1 MERNELQATL
11 LKLHAWEVMA
21 LNAYFEAAAEY
32 SRYGVDSLVG
42 PMAVVLN
49 RWQSPG
55 NWQDTIQAVVAA
67 PRQFSWTNW
76 DTIKDPQYPQ
86 ALKFA
91 KTLLAGQEPESA
103 IYKVALDLALAMLKG
118 QAASPVANATF
129 YYNPGICNPAWA
141 KTMIETAVIGHHRFL
156 ADPGD
161 CAVLWDSKVNYLE

>member
-1 MERNELQATL
+1 MEPNELQATL
-11 LKLHAWEVMA
+11 LKLHAWDVMA

-32 SRYGVDSLVG
+32 SRFGAESLVG

-49 RWQSPG
+49 RWQSPDG
-55 NWQDTIQAVVAA
+55 WQDTIQKVVAA

-91 KTLLAGQEPESA
+91 KILLAYQELDSVIFQA
-103 IYKVALDLALAMLKG
+103 ALDLALAMLKG
-118 QAASPVANATF
+118 QTANPVANATF

-141 KTMIETAVIGHHRFL
+141 NNMIETAVIGHHRFM